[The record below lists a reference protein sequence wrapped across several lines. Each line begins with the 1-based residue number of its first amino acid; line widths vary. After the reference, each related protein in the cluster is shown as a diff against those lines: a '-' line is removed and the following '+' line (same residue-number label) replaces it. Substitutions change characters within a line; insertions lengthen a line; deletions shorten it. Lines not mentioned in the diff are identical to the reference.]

1 MQHDGCMAGDAGV
14 GFTDVGSGIPGT
26 QSSQFDSATFQSW
39 GSGFYSRL
47 AAHVAR
53 ACDSIGCVANQVI
66 NVIYCYL
73 CNAVMLDLHRFTVND
88 IVTITAPAIYARR
101 GCHFLSCPPAPPG
114 PVKEGFGLAMGS
126 ACRHSCEMYNASG
139 HRFRQ

>member
-1 MQHDGCMAGDAGV
+1 MAGDAGV

-53 ACDSIGCVANQVI
+53 ACDSIGYVA
-66 NVIYCYL
+66 
-73 CNAVMLDLHRFTVND
+73 
-88 IVTITAPAIYARR
+88 
-101 GCHFLSCPPAPPG
+101 
-114 PVKEGFGLAMGS
+114 
-126 ACRHSCEMYNASG
+126 
-139 HRFRQ
+139 

>member
-1 MQHDGCMAGDAGV
+1 MAADAGV

-53 ACDSIGCVANQVI
+53 ACDSIGCVASHLI
-66 NVIYCYL
+66 NVLQC
-73 CNAVMLDLHRFTVND
+73 
-88 IVTITAPAIYARR
+88 
-101 GCHFLSCPPAPPG
+101 GLSCCAAQCSQ
-114 PVKEGFGLAMGS
+114 L
-126 ACRHSCEMYNASG
+126 RH
-139 HRFRQ
+139 Q

>member
-1 MQHDGCMAGDAGV
+1 MGVACTLLLTHAGMQHDGCMAGDAGV

-53 ACDSIGCVANQVI
+53 ACDSIGYVFNQLI
-66 NVIYCYL
+66 NVVVFSI
-73 CNAVMLDLHRFTVND
+73 ML
-88 IVTITAPAIYARR
+88 
-101 GCHFLSCPPAPPG
+101 
-114 PVKEGFGLAMGS
+114 
-126 ACRHSCEMYNASG
+126 
-139 HRFRQ
+139 